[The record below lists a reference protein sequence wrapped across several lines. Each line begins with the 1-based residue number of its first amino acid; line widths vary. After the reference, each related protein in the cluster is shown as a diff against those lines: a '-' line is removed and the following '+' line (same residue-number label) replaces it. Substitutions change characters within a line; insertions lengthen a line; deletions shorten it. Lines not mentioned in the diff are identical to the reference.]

1 MRQENKA
8 ISGKKFYSPIRAFL
22 IDLLSSFSAEMK
34 TRIEI
39 FTLKL
44 DCGENFMLFGHSGHA
59 LQRFEDFVFTIHLY
73 GIFSC
78 SDNIIT
84 AALNFIQMYSKY

>member
-1 MRQENKA
+1 
-8 ISGKKFYSPIRAFL
+8 
-22 IDLLSSFSAEMK
+22 MK

-73 GIFSC
+73 GIFGK
-78 SDNIIT
+78 
-84 AALNFIQMYSKY
+84 LNETYLEVEV